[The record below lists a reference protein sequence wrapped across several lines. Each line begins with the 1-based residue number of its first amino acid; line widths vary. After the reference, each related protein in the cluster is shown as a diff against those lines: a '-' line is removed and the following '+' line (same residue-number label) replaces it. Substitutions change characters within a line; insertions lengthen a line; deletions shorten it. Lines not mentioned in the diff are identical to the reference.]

1 MILSTSCML
10 AVCKALACCSFFGI
24 SRASRSCLVDLIA
37 HQRTCYQL
45 LLTAVIHVS
54 RRKTSTQHLT
64 ASTHCSTMRS
74 ILLVG
79 ALSLAAAFGPPARAT
94 TRPLVRTISRPSTSR
109 RPGPFSPIA
118 LQVRGASLTSPS
130 TRRDGV
136 NYDGTGERPQ
146 EVSDD
151 LPEDTALRVIGLPV
165 AFALIIIIGSQVVHF
180 K

>member
-1 MILSTSCML
+1 
-10 AVCKALACCSFFGI
+10 
-24 SRASRSCLVDLIA
+24 
-37 HQRTCYQL
+37 
-45 LLTAVIHVS
+45 
-54 RRKTSTQHLT
+54 
-64 ASTHCSTMRS
+64 MRS

-94 TRPLVRTISRPSTSR
+94 TRPLVRTD
-109 RPGPFSPIA
+109 FSPIDF
-118 LQVRGASLTSPS
+118 S
-130 TRRDGV
+130 TTERLDTTRL

-151 LPEDTALRVIGLPV
+151 LPEDTALRVIGPPC